1 VSKFFGF
8 LLGIA
13 VALAGPAVFGVL
25 AADGGIELSAKEMAL
40 AYGIGA
46 LVFWTVISYFSGAGA
61 LGAALTFGAMTYA
74 VYWIP
79 NRMTSFLNDVP
90 GLTTGMIE
98 GIKEYTSNGV
108 VPVLAVISLI
118 YAIQLMIGA
127 VQRRRLRAEN
137 DLLQRERDQAGR
149 QGDDTTA
156 QYPLIGGDYP
166 TSVDDR
172 YDDPYGEDLFPFPSR
187 HSSDD
192 EQTAQLPVDDQADRP
207 GEQEPTDDSR
217 TSSFAADPGTNDAGN
232 THQTDERYR
241 ERMDNPALDLDETAQ
256 HHGATKK
263 PAQAFGF
270 PAQPAGA

>member
-79 NRMTSFLNDVP
+79 NRMTNFLNDVP

-149 QGDDTTA
+149 QGDDT
-156 QYPLIGGDYP
+156 
-166 TSVDDR
+166 
-172 YDDPYGEDLFPFPSR
+172 YGEDLFPFPSR

-241 ERMDNPALDLDETAQ
+241 ERMDNPALDLDETEQ